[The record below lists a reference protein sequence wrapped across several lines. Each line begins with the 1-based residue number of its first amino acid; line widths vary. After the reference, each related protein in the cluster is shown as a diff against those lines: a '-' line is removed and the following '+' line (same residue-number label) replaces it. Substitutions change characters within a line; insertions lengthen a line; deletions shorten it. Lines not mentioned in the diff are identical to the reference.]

1 MGDWNRLKELVRPL
15 DCQNPDPMAIKVI
28 DEILVGLNTDA
39 YEKATGGNPGVPVF
53 DTGVADR
60 IHTLFIRF
68 KTADTSVLERQSII
82 GDILKTI
89 DEVLNSRE

>member
-1 MGDWNRLKELVRPL
+1 MKVVGDWNRLKELVWSL

-60 IHTLFIRF
+60 IHTLFTRLKMDIP
-68 KTADTSVLERQSII
+68 AWERQSIV
-82 GDILKTI
+82 DEILKLI
-89 DEVLNSRE
+89 V